1 MSQPVISQDGKA
13 ALVRALL
20 QQTARTTSIPLL
32 VKEKEPCHAPGMKS
46 GLQNQQELEFE
57 PEADTRQHD
66 TDGQPPNAVASRS
79 MYASAETTAPA
90 RAADNLS
97 SYAAPGALQEPPIM
111 IEQLPRGAPT
121 LQDENPNFILLRQL
135 LLQEQL
141 WRERTVLASRG
152 LVGGVAGGGHIHH
165 SVAQR
170 LLDLALGGRN
180 PSQTN
185 PRATSTTGMLFEEA
199 STPTSSSRYD
209 IQPATPSQDYHTAL
223 AQEYQR
229 LVLSHFV
236 DELKKKRGSED
247 GKNRRYDALHLPPTT
262 PAREQQEEPSAS
274 SRTTPSST
282 KDHVRERFPQTLFRM
297 LQETR
302 DRGRDDIISFT
313 ASGAGFAIH
322 EPRSFELDILPHYF
336 GHGNVRS
343 FKRQLNLY
351 GFRLL
356 GQGVDAGAYAH
367 AVFHRDN
374 RQASEQI
381 KREK

>member
-79 MYASAETTAPA
+79 MYDAAAETTTPA
-90 RAADNLS
+90 R
-97 SYAAPGALQEPPIM
+97 ALQEPPAM
-111 IEQLPRGAPT
+111 IEQLQRGAPT